1 MTNNNNLHEWILKVI
16 ETCKI
21 NDHLEGVDK
30 VIELYYEKEKNE
42 ELRDELKIAR
52 EIKYNEIHTIIRW
65 NLQ

>member
-30 VIELYYEKEKNE
+30 LIELYYEKEKNE

-52 EIKYNEIHTIIRW
+52 EIKYNEIHTIIR
-65 NLQ
+65 

>member
-30 VIELYYEKEKNE
+30 LIELYYEKEKNE